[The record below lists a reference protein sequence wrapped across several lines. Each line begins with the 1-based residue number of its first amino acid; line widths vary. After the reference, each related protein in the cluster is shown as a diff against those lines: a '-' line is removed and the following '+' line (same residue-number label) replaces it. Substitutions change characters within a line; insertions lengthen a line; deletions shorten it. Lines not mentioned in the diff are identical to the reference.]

1 MSQAVDAAPPSSA
14 LVDAQPPA
22 AVDLPRLARWLP
34 WLTLV
39 LSLVCSAYVTLELD
53 ALRRTENRQR
63 VDALAADH
71 AHAIQVTLERTLSST
86 YALAALVRQSRGSF
100 PNFTAVAEEMR
111 ALYPGASILGLA
123 PGGVIR
129 QLVPLAGNERSIGFD
144 ALKDPIQGP
153 EARQAI
159 TTKQLTLAG
168 PFNLVQ
174 GGLGAVGRQ
183 PIFMPNPEGNIEFWG
198 FSYVVMRFPEALS
211 SARLDSMSEHGL
223 HYALWRIMPN
233 SGARQTIATS
243 VTAEDAAPP
252 TEGARSEALV
262 DPVDREINLPNGN
275 WVLSV
280 APIKGWADPAGV
292 ARKFG
297 LGVAVS
303 LLLSYLTL
311 LLVRL
316 KRHEKGLERQVQKRT
331 SQIFVAQNKLQATL
345 DAIPDLMFELDLNGI
360 CHDYHVPSTAPY
372 LQPSLEELKKSVGR
386 HVSELLPPEATQKV
400 LLSLQQAQRNGRSD
414 GQQFQMQMSHGT
426 AWFDISVAAKPPDP
440 DQSQRFIVLARDVT
454 ARKQTETDLRVAA
467 TAFDANQGMA
477 ITDADKLIIKV
488 NPAFTDITGYS
499 QEEALGKS
507 LNFLNSGRHDTAFYA
522 HMWQT
527 VIDAGSWRGEIWNR
541 RRNGDIYPDMR
552 TVTAVRGEGGHIT
565 HFVNTFSDITQ
576 RKATEDEIRKLAF
589 YDALTQLP
597 NRRLLLERLRVSLTS
612 CARSHQRG
620 ALLFIDLDNF
630 KALNDTQG
638 HDVGDLL
645 LQLVAQRLS
654 ECVRKADTVARL
666 GGDEFVMMID
676 ELDADE
682 TTAAAHVIH
691 VGEKV
696 LQSLNQPYTLVGREF
711 HITPSIG
718 ITLYDGQAQTTD
730 ELLKQ
735 ADLAMYQAK
744 AAGRNTMLFY
754 DPHMQTVVNARVA
767 LEADIRQGISQQ
779 QFLLHYQPQVDGSG
793 RVIGVEALLR
803 WAHPVSGMVPPSS
816 FIPLA
821 EETGQILML
830 GQWVLQQ
837 ACTQLAEWAHHPM
850 RQAWTLAVNV
860 SARQFRQID
869 FVEDVR
875 QVLRDTGANPRR
887 LKLELTETML
897 LNDLDDTI
905 AKMDLLQEQGVG
917 FSLDDFGTGYSSL
930 AYLKLLPL
938 DQLKIDQSFVR
949 DLLNDPNDAAI
960 ARTVIAL
967 ARVLGLNVIAEGVET
982 AEQHA
987 FLLHEGCDA
996 YQGYLFARPLPLDT
1010 LEAWA
1015 DEREAAVPQ
1024 NA

>member
-1 MSQAVDAAPPSSA
+1 MSV
-14 LVDAQPPA
+14 
-22 AVDLPRLARWLP
+22 
-34 WLTLV
+34 
-39 LSLVCSAYVTLELD
+39 YVTLELD
-53 ALRRTENRQR
+53 KLRRTEDRQR
-63 VDALAADH
+63 VNALAADH
-71 AHAIQVTLERTLSST
+71 AHAIQVTLERTLSAT

-100 PNFTAVAEEMR
+100 PNFPAVAEEMR
-111 ALYPGASILGLA
+111 AVYPGASILGLA
-123 PGGVIR
+123 PEGIVR
-129 QLVPLAGNERSIGFD
+129 QVVPLAGNERSIGFN
-144 ALKDPIQGP
+144 AMQDPVQGP

-159 TTKQLTLAG
+159 KTKQLTLAG

-183 PIFMPNPEGNIEFWG
+183 PIYLKNAEGNLEFWG
-198 FSYVVMRFPEALS
+198 FTYVVMRFPEALS
-211 SARLDSMSEHGL
+211 SARLDGIGSHGL
-223 HYALWRIMPN
+223 DYELWRVMPD
-233 SGARQTIATS
+233 SGAHQTIASS
-243 VTAEDAAPP
+243 V
-252 TEGARSEALV
+252 GSEKLV
-262 DPVDREINLPNGN
+262 DPVQREINLPNGD
-275 WVLSV
+275 WILSL
-280 APIKGWADPAGV
+280 APQRGWADPAGV
-292 ARKFG
+292 ARKLG
-297 LGVAVS
+297 LGVTVS
-303 LLLSYLTL
+303 LLLSYLAL

-316 KRHEKGLERQVQKRT
+316 KRHEKGLELQVQKRT
-331 SQIFVAQNKLQATL
+331 NQIFTAQNKLQATL
-345 DAIPDLMFELDLNGI
+345 DAIPDLMFELDLEGI

-372 LQPSLEELKKSVGR
+372 LQPSLDELKKSVGR
-386 HVSELLPPEATQKV
+386 HVRELLPPEATQKV
-400 LLSLQQAQRNGRSD
+400 LQSLQQAQRKGRSD
-414 GQQFQMQMSHGT
+414 GQQFQMEMSHGT
-426 AWFDISVAAKPPDP
+426 AWFDISVAAKPADP
-440 DQSQRFIVLARDVT
+440 DQAQRFIVLARDVT
-454 ARKQTETDLRVAA
+454 SRKQTETDLRVAA

-477 ITDADKLIIKV
+477 ITDADKLIVKV
-488 NPAFTDITGYS
+488 NPAFTEITGYS

-552 TVTAVRGEGGHIT
+552 SVTAVRGDGGQIT

-589 YDALTQLP
+589 YDALTLLP
-597 NRRLLLERLRVSLTS
+597 NRRLLQERLRMSLTS
-612 CARSHQRG
+612 TARNHQRG

-630 KALNDTQG
+630 KTLNDTQG

-645 LQLVAQRLS
+645 LQLVAQRLT

-666 GGDEFVMMID
+666 GGDEFVMMLE
-676 ELDADE
+676 ELSADPAL
-682 TTAAAHVIH
+682 AAAHVTH

-696 LQSLNQPYTLVGREF
+696 IEMLNRPYTLVGREF

-718 ITLYDGQAQTTD
+718 ITLYDGQTQTSD

-754 DPHMQTVVNARVA
+754 DPEMQAVVTQRVA
-767 LEADIRQGISQQ
+767 LEADIRQGIAQQ
-779 QFLLHYQPQVDGSG
+779 QFLLHYQPQVDGANN
-793 RVIGVEALLR
+793 VLGVEALLR
-803 WAHPVSGMVPPSS
+803 WAHPSSGMVAPSS

-821 EETGQILML
+821 EETGLILPL
-830 GQWVLQQ
+830 GRWVLQR
-837 ACTQLAEWAHHPM
+837 ACTQLAEWAHHPT
-850 RQAWTLAVNV
+850 REAWTLAVNV
-860 SARQFRQID
+860 SARQFRQAD
-869 FVEDVR
+869 FVGDIC
-875 QVLRDTGANPRR
+875 QVLRDTGANPHR

-897 LNDLDDTI
+897 LTDLDDTI
-905 AKMDLLQEQGVG
+905 AKMDLLQQQGVG

-967 ARVLGLNVIAEGVET
+967 ARSLGLAVIAEGVET
-982 AEQHA
+982 DAQHA
-987 FLLHEGCDA
+987 FLLREGCDA
-996 YQGYLFARPLPLDT
+996 YQGYLFTRPLPVDA

-1015 DEREAAVPQ
+1015 EAREAVVPQ
-1024 NA
+1024 DA